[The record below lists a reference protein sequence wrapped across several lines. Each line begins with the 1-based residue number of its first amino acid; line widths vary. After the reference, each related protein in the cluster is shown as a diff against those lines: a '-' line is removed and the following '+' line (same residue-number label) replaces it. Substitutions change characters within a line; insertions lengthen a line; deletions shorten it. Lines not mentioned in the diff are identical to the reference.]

1 MNRSLVQVLLN
12 AGMAGF
18 CFGLMALDMES
29 PVLFI
34 ALRQLACYRKGLVRP
49 ALTLSRIRQKC
60 CHFWQ
65 QAPSLPSG
73 KSQPYTGTRYL
84 FGLVLAPVLTE
95 TTSSSPAN
103 HHS

>member
-34 ALRQLACYRKGLVRP
+34 ALRQLAYYRKGLVRT

-65 QAPSLPSG
+65 QAPAYRAVKASHIQEPD
-73 KSQPYTGTRYL
+73 TC
-84 FGLVLAPVLTE
+84 LV
-95 TTSSSPAN
+95 
-103 HHS
+103 